1 MDTENIVYL
10 VTYLLFVLVGE
21 DNNVGIFHI
30 IEAVIVNNR
39 GNFVVVVEDNDMFFQ
54 SEMSA

>member
-39 GNFVVVVEDNDMFFQ
+39 GNFVVVVEDNDMFFK